1 MRQIMTITAAV
12 TAAFIGLTT
21 PLMAELKQ
29 AGVSTEPLPQTSQGD
44 PVLQFKSGDPE
55 MMAAVAEAS
64 AGLGRFFQ
72 AVLNDSGVSGKS
84 AYVKV
89 LFPVG
94 LDGEAEMIWVGPF
107 IRYTDGGFGGLLM
120 NNPNYM
126 GSLKAGDQVNFD
138 QSMIT
143 DWSVTGPDGRRYGN
157 FTARVMLSRMSEAES
172 APVLAAF
179 SENPLPKSWR

>member
-1 MRQIMTITAAV
+1 MRQITTITAAV
-12 TAAFIGLTT
+12 SAAFIGLTS
-21 PLMAELKQ
+21 PLMAEISQ
-29 AGVSTEPLPQTSQGD
+29 ASVDTDPLPQTSQGD

-55 MMAAVAEAS
+55 MVAAVAEAN
-64 AGLGRFFQ
+64 AGLDRFFQ
-72 AVLNDSGVSGKS
+72 AVLNEAGVSGKS

-107 IRYTDGGFGGLLM
+107 IRYADSGFGGLLM

-126 GSLKAGDQVNFD
+126 GTLKAGDQVNFD
-138 QSMIT
+138 RAMIT

-157 FTARVMLSRMSEAES
+157 FTARVMLSRMSEAEA

-179 SENPLPKSWR
+179 TDNPLPKSWR